1 MPRFCIKVWAIGY
14 IVYFFSYFNQLNM
27 NPVSLKKGQRE
38 NKQQPKKQFK
48 KQTKKLFI
56 CIKGNKTF

>member
-1 MPRFCIKVWAIGY
+1 MPRFCVGY

-38 NKQQPKKQFK
+38 NKQQPKKQFE
-48 KQTKKLFI
+48 KQTKKTIHLYQ
-56 CIKGNKTF
+56 GQ